1 MGRILELPSI
11 KPRSTSRRQGLRKLS
26 PDLISKARDETAT
39 QVTRVGLTFLGTAAF
54 CLLSLLSPDTA
65 LLGGSEK
72 INVPFAGPM
81 SFFGFMLLGPAVLIV
96 LRVYLQIYV
105 EHSDRL
111 DRLARS
117 VSAVRAPTLVPLQN
131 SLIWLFSGLIFYM
144 LLPVTILLFAWKAA
158 VFPAWG
164 LGLFSVALA
173 VIASHVMLPFSKFSW
188 RSKGLLSVSAAI
200 IAGGVML
207 GLAPPHRPFNLFR
220 ASLSGQWLVNQDF
233 RKAYLELA
241 NLSGA
246 NLSRANLSGAKL
258 FDANLS
264 GANLSGAN
272 LGGANLSGATLSNA
286 NLSLAGLSG
295 NNLSLADLSDAN
307 LGNADLI
314 GANLIG
320 ANLSNANL
328 SLAGL
333 SGADLN
339 GAKLFD
345 ANLSGANLS
354 GANLSRAD
362 LSDANLGNAGLS
374 GADLSLAHLSGANLS
389 RADLSRADLSGAN
402 LSRADLSAADL
413 SDANLGNA
421 GLSGATLS
429 NAKNLTQT
437 QLDEA
442 CGNATKLPEGL
453 TIKMC
458 STD

>member
-207 GLAPPHRPFNLFR
+207 GLRPPHRPFNLFR

-354 GANLSRAD
+354 RANLSRAD